1 VTSFRL
7 TLAAFLF
14 AATGS
19 AAAAEAPARPAWPA
33 NVERLMALD
42 AAVHAPPDLKRQ
54 LVKHRDRLLDGVG
67 DAVSDETGTRDRA
80 AHLAAA
86 AQGARLLGAGI
97 RQHRRF
103 EDVAYEMGGIV
114 HELAAAIPPPP
125 AGEAALRETSRRAT
139 FLGFSPDPF
148 RDPRSLV
155 SLPLPSSSAREAF
168 DAVVTHATRLAAWA
182 WKAAGGDASVALTL
196 PESKGPYVVRD

>member
-1 VTSFRL
+1 VTSLWL
-7 TLAAFLF
+7 TSAALLC
-14 AATGS
+14 AVAGS
-19 AAAAEAPARPAWPA
+19 AAAEPPARPAWPV

-67 DAVSDETGTRDRA
+67 DATSAETGTRDRA

-86 AQGARLLGAGI
+86 AQGARLLGAAI
-97 RQHRRF
+97 RQHRQF

-114 HELAAAIPPPP
+114 HELAAASPPP
-125 AGEAALRETSRRAT
+125 AIGEATLRETARRAT
-139 FLGFSPDPF
+139 FLGYSSDPF

-155 SLPLPSSSAREAF
+155 ALPLPAASPREAF

>member
-1 VTSFRL
+1 MTPLRL
-7 TLAAFLF
+7 TLATLLCAV
-14 AATGS
+14 AGS
-19 AAAAEAPARPAWPA
+19 AAAEPPAGPVWPA

-42 AAVHAPPDLKRQ
+42 AATHAPPDLKRQ
-54 LVKHRDRLLDGVG
+54 LVRYRDRLLDGVG
-67 DAVSDETGTRDRA
+67 DAASAETGTRDRA

-86 AQGARLLGAGI
+86 AQGARLLGAAI

-103 EDVAYEMGGIV
+103 DDVAYEMGGIV
-114 HELAAAIPPPP
+114 HELAAATPPPL
-125 AGEAALRETSRRAT
+125 ADEAALRETSRRST
-139 FLGFSPDPF
+139 FLGYSPDPF
-148 RDPRSLV
+148 RDPRSLL
-155 SLPLPSSSAREAF
+155 SLPLPAATAREAF